1 MDPVE
6 RLTRV
11 LTHQAVDRPP
21 VIGVTNSVTLELMD
35 SVGVTLPGSPPRP
48 GPDDEARGR
57 GA

>member
-6 RLTRV
+6 RLIRV

-35 SVGVTLPGSPPRP
+35 SVGVTFPEAHHDPA
-48 GPDDEARGR
+48 PDDAARGS